1 MNAKLEKIEYI
12 ATIQMTFLV
21 GSLFSI
27 SLLAS
32 TGGYNTEIL
41 SYAAVG
47 AVGVILGTTIG
58 LKVFHA
64 MKRTTL
70 QKVINVVLLAMG
82 ISLIIKSAL

>member
-1 MNAKLEKIEYI
+1 
-12 ATIQMTFLV
+12 
-21 GSLFSI
+21 
-27 SLLAS
+27 
-32 TGGYNTEIL
+32 
-41 SYAAVG
+41 
-47 AVGVILGTTIG
+47 VILGTTIG